1 MAIERDNLHQ
11 LGYIPIHT
19 PKMAIENRSHG
30 IYIYGIYMGYIWDIS
45 YIFHLLTKNIIDVCV
60 QPYMEWPLHS
70 IVSARA
76 EELPFDLQR
85 RPRHPL
91 QSRPAVGKQQIYV

>member
-1 MAIERDNLHQ
+1 M
-11 LGYIPIHT
+11 GYVWDIY
-19 PKMAIENRSHG
+19 G
-30 IYIYGIYMGYIWDIS
+30 IYIYIWDIYMGYIWDIS

-60 QPYMEWPLHS
+60 QPYMEWPLRS
-70 IVSARA
+70 IASARA

>member
-1 MAIERDNLHQ
+1 M
-11 LGYIPIHT
+11 GYIWDIYGIY
-19 PKMAIENRSHG
+19 MGYIWDIYG
-30 IYIYGIYMGYIWDIS
+30 IYIYIWDIYMGYIWDIS

-70 IVSARA
+70 IASARA